1 MNHSVSA
8 NPGPRNL
15 FDQEVRADVLV
26 EAALPYKQAIVIAVI
41 GLLLLL
47 RQLVLQ

>member
-1 MNHSVSA
+1 VNRPA
-8 NPGPRNL
+8 NAVPPPCH
-15 FDQEVRADVLV
+15 FDQVVRADVLV
-26 EAALPYKQAIVIAVI
+26 EDALPYKQAVTIAAI